1 MNFKTKTSLTLSA
14 AALLVLSACGSDS
27 SSSKPNA
34 PEDLPPVPA
43 DSTNVTDSTQTPVPA
58 DTATTTPADTAS
70 TPADTAATP
79 VDSVA
84 DPTSKVVIP
93 PEATDIVAAVTIP
106 KEEGKGLLIDDF
118 EDGDNMS
125 LQGEFYWYDYN
136 DNNGGADGDGASEI
150 KSPVGADGFPVAR
163 KSDNGTNY
171 AWAVY
176 YALDKGEYKYDPYVG
191 WGVTLDTE
199 VDYTKYGGLTYWYKG
214 GAHTIRVET
223 SDVTN
228 YDVHMMTMKA
238 ARTWTKAVIRFK
250 DLAQEGW
257 GGVEVDFDPAH
268 ITNISFQAKGDKK
281 VDSLLIDNVYLQDT
295 SEVEK
300 DAADMEIKDP
310 VIPEVTI
317 GNIAVTNPLQAKAMK
332 YLNKGI
338 NITNWLEEDG
348 TVFEGEFKFDEDDI
362 KLMAQNGIKSLRLPI
377 DLDLYATNR
386 DAFVAD
392 TADTTTLSYDD
403 KNLFEV
409 LDAFEEWTAKYG
421 MSFVIDYHEYDNGYN
436 TKTAINARYTKMMAE
451 VWKHV
456 AAHYAENAREDIFFE
471 LLNEPDMKNGKVS
484 TTNWRKAAQEIID
497 SIRTVDKKHSI
508 IFGDV
513 EWYSIKKLAA
523 GKPLNDDNV
532 IYAIHTYEP
541 FVFTHQ
547 YANWTDLKKVKNL
560 MFPYDKERW
569 SEYSADFG
577 VTNEL
582 PKWYKDDI
590 FNYYKVGNKEYILNL
605 ILPAKEWA
613 VENNVPV
620 IINEFGA
627 YNLKTDKQSVLNYM
641 TAMRE
646 ISDTLEIP
654 LTHWGYTGGF
664 ALFESTN
671 GVKGTKLIEGMD
683 EAFGLGK

>member
-34 PEDLPPVPA
+34 PENLPPVPA

-70 TPADTAATP
+70 TPADTAVTP

-84 DPTSKVVIP
+84 EPTSKIVMP

-191 WGVTLDTE
+191 WGVTVDTE

-214 GAHTIRVET
+214 GAHTVRVET

-228 YDVHMMTMKA
+228 YDVHMMSMKA
-238 ARTWTKAVIRFK
+238 SRTWTKAVVRFK

-257 GGVEVDFDPAH
+257 GGVEVEFNPAN
-268 ITNISFQAKGDKK
+268 ITNISFQAKGNKK

-300 DAADMEIKDP
+300 DVADMEIKDP

-317 GNIAVTNPLQAKAMK
+317 GDIAISNPLQAKAMK

-338 NITNWLEEDG
+338 NITNWLEEEKTTFDG
-348 TVFEGEFKFDEDDI
+348 TFKFDEDDV
-362 KLMAQNGIKSLRLPI
+362 KLMAENGIKSLRLPI
-377 DLDLYATNR
+377 DLDKYATNR

-392 TADTTTLSYDD
+392 AADTVALAFDD
-403 KNLFEV
+403 KNLFGV
-409 LDAFEEWTAKYG
+409 LDAFNEWTAKYG

-436 TKTAINARYTKMMAE
+436 TKTATNAKYTKMMAE

-456 AAHYAENAREDIFFE
+456 AAHYASSEREDLFFE
-471 LLNEPDMKNGKVS
+471 LLNEPDMANGKVTS
-484 TTNWRKAAQEIID
+484 ANWRKAAQEIID
-497 SIRTVDKKHSI
+497 SIRTVDKKHTL
-508 IFGDV
+508 IFGDA
-513 EWYSIKKLAA
+513 EWYSIKLLAK
-523 GKPLNDDNV
+523 GTTLNDDNV
-532 IYAIHTYEP
+532 VYAIHNYEP

-547 YANWTDLKKVKNL
+547 GGSWTDLKTIKNI

-569 SEYSADFG
+569 SEYSTDFG
-577 VTNEL
+577 VTATL
-582 PKWYKDDI
+582 PKWYKDAI
-590 FNYYKVGNKEYILNL
+590 FNYNEMGNKEYILSL
-605 ILPAKEWA
+605 MVPAKEWA
-613 VENNVPV
+613 VRNNVPV
-620 IINEFGA
+620 IINEFG
-627 YNLKTDKQSVLNYM
+627 VLNIKS
-641 TAMRE
+641 TAEDRLNYLTAVRE
-646 ISDTLEIP
+646 ICDTLQIP
-654 LTHWGYTGGF
+654 WTHWGYTGNF
-664 ALFESTN
+664 SLFE
-671 GVKGTKLIEGMD
+671 GELKGTQLIEGID
-683 EAFGLGK
+683 KALGLGTAE